1 MPAVATAANGPAD
14 VPAADVNSAS
24 PPHTALGDSPVRSFS
39 EKKDRSPG
47 EAPGAPPPSMDYSRV
62 LGALAAVLGLI
73 FLLRWCS
80 RFFFPTMAGR
90 RATRAV
96 EVLARAPISPKQQIM
111 LIRVGR
117 RVLVVGDSGV
127 QMNSLCEVSD
137 PDEVAALV
145 GQLQDERLAP
155 AARAFGSMFGRSRR
169 PFESADESGLGGALI
184 DEPDETQTVAS
195 ARDEISGLRD
205 RVRLLAQQFKG
216 T

>member
-1 MPAVATAANGPAD
+1 
-14 VPAADVNSAS
+14 
-24 PPHTALGDSPVRSFS
+24 
-39 EKKDRSPG
+39 
-47 EAPGAPPPSMDYSRV
+47 MDYSRV

-80 RFFFPTMAGR
+80 RFLFTTAVGR
-90 RATRAV
+90 RASRAV
-96 EVLARAPISPKQQIM
+96 EVLARAPVSPKQQIM

-117 RVLVVGDSGV
+117 RVIVVGDSGA

-155 AARAFGSMFGRSRR
+155 AARAFGAMFGRSRR
-169 PFESADESGLGGALI
+169 PFESSDESATDATLI